1 MFKKIQIVLTLFISL
16 SILTGFNKQAP
27 IVVNEVEINVMKTAG
42 ILRYD
47 IVLKKTK
54 ELNLDNNKA
63 GDSPGHH
70 MFYHGNGLNYA
81 VRPNTALAS
90 LMELEQNTKYVKMQ
104 LRGSNNSGNF
114 RAKEETTL
122 SLEYAIKKGS
132 DVEEVRKSALDS
144 TLLVLMGNEVI
155 AEISLN
161 KKE

>member
-1 MFKKIQIVLTLFISL
+1 MFKKNHIVLMLLNSL
-16 SILTGFNKQAP
+16 SLLTAFSKQDP
-27 IVVNEVEINVMKTAG
+27 IAVKNVEINVMKTAG

-54 ELNLDNNKA
+54 QLNLEKNEA

-70 MFYHGNGLNYA
+70 HMFGNGLNYA
-81 VRPNTALAS
+81 VRPNPALAS

-104 LRGSNNSGNF
+104 HRGGSNSGDF
-114 RAKEETTL
+114 TVEEETTL
-122 SLEYAIKKGS
+122 SLEYSIKKGT
-132 DVEEVRKSALDS
+132 DFEEVRKTALDS

-161 KKE
+161 KKK